1 MMVQKII
8 SSLKS
13 DIREHV
19 IPCLD
24 DILIFSKDEQ
34 EHIVILEHVHPAFDQ
49 NGIMLKPDK
58 SSLFCDNIDYLG
70 FCGFHS
76 TLLLKFTKKNQDSNS
91 NFLPKECSKDVQCS
105 IKTKIAQ
112 PLPRFW
118 QGVYY
123 NPCPLCTRV

>member
-58 SSLFCDNIDYLG
+58 SSLYCDNRDYLG
-70 FCGFHS
+70 FNVHIH
-76 TLLLKFTKKNQDSNS
+76 K
-91 NFLPKECSKDVQCS
+91 
-105 IKTKIAQ
+105 
-112 PLPRFW
+112 
-118 QGVYY
+118 
-123 NPCPLCTRV
+123 